1 MRILVAEARVPF
13 ARDGAQLHA
22 QSLIN
27 ELRRRGHD
35 AESVALPF
43 RSNKAGLL
51 EQACAWRLL
60 DLSSSNARPV
70 DLVIA
75 TRFPT
80 WCARHP
86 RKVVWLMH
94 QHRAAYDLFGTP
106 FSDFTDSDDDRRL
119 RQEIADLDARMFS
132 ECEQIVTNA
141 RNTAERLQRFNRIDA
156 RPLYHPPPA
165 ADRLHAGSYGDYIL
179 VVARLEPLKRVELAI
194 RAMTHVAA
202 PIRLVI
208 LGDGSAR
215 GALEREA
222 SQSPAAGRIEFR
234 GALWGDAVADL
245 YAGARGVVYT
255 PFDEDYGYVT
265 LEAFLSAK
273 PVITTTDS
281 GGPLEFVRDAV
292 NGFVCAPDPSAL
304 AGALNRLAADASL
317 AQRLGE
323 TGRTAARAITWDG
336 VIEQLLG

>member
-1 MRILVAEARVPF
+1 MRIVVAEARVPF

-22 QSLIN
+22 QSLIT

-43 RSNKAGLL
+43 RAQKSELL
-51 EQACAWRLL
+51 DQACAWRLL

-106 FSDFTDSDDDRRL
+106 FTDFTDSEDDRRL
-119 RQEIADLDARMFS
+119 RQEITDLDARMFA
-132 ECEQIVTNA
+132 ECGRIVTNA
-141 RNTAERLQRFNRIDA
+141 RNTSDRLRRFNRIEA

-165 ADRLHAGSYGDYIL
+165 AERLHGGPYGDYVL
-179 VVARLEPLKRVELAI
+179 AVARLEPLKRLELAI
-194 RAMTHVAA
+194 RSMAHVAP

-208 LGDGSAR
+208 VGDGSAR
-215 GALEREA
+215 SALEREA
-222 SQSPAAGRIEFR
+222 SQSAAANRIEFR
-234 GALWGDAVADL
+234 GAMWGDAVADL

-273 PVITTTDS
+273 PVITATDS
-281 GGPLEFVRDAV
+281 GGPLEFVRDGV
-292 NGFVCAPDPSAL
+292 NGFVCVPAPSAIAAAINRI
-304 AGALNRLAADASL
+304 AGDVSL
-317 AQRLGE
+317 ARRLGE
-323 TGRTAARAITWDG
+323 AGRADARAISWDG

>member
-22 QSLIN
+22 QSLIT

-43 RSNKAGLL
+43 RFDKAELL

-60 DLSSSNARPV
+60 DVSSANARPV

-80 WCARHP
+80 WCVRHP
-86 RKVVWLMH
+86 CKVVWLMH

-106 FSDFTDSDDDRRL
+106 FSDFTASDDDRRL
-119 RQEIADLDARMFS
+119 QQEIADLDARMFA
-132 ECEQIVTNA
+132 ECRRIVTNA
-141 RNTAERLQRFNRIDA
+141 QNTADRLRRFNRIEA

-165 ADRLHAGSYGDYIL
+165 AERLHAGPYGDDVL

-194 RAMTHVAA
+194 QAMEHVAA
-202 PIRLVI
+202 PTRLIIV
-208 LGDGSAR
+208 GDGSAR

-234 GALWGDAVADL
+234 GAIWGDAVADL
-245 YAGARGVVYT
+245 YAGARAVVYT
-255 PFDEDYGYVT
+255 PLDEDYGYVT

-273 PVITTTDS
+273 PVITATDS

-292 NGFVCAPDPSAL
+292 NGFVRAPHPSAI
-304 AGALNRLAADASL
+304 AAAINRLAADASL

-323 TGRTAARAITWDG
+323 AGQAAARAITWNG
-336 VIEQLLG
+336 VIEELLG

>member
-1 MRILVAEARVPF
+1 MRILVAEARVPY

-22 QSLIN
+22 ESLVG

-43 RSNKAGLL
+43 RSEKSELL

-70 DLVIA
+70 DLLIA

-94 QHRAAYDLFGTP
+94 QHRAAYELFGTP
-106 FSDFTDSDDDRRL
+106 FSDFTASEPDQRL
-119 RQEIADLDARMFS
+119 RREIADLDARMFA
-132 ECEQIVTNA
+132 ECERIVTNA
-141 RNTAERLQRFNRIDA
+141 RNTADRLVRFNRIEA

-165 ADRLHAGSYGDYIL
+165 ADRLHGGPYGDYVL

-194 RAMTHVAA
+194 RAMAHVAA
-202 PIRLVI
+202 PARLVI
-208 LGDGSAR
+208 VGDGSAR

-222 SQSPAAGRIEFR
+222 SQSTAASRIEFR

-273 PVITTTDS
+273 PVVTAADS
-281 GGPLEFVRDAV
+281 GGPLEFVRDGV
-292 NGFVCAPDPSAL
+292 NGFVCAPDPSAI
-304 AGALNRLAADASL
+304 GAAINALAADRAL

-323 TGRTAARAITWDG
+323 TGQTAARAITWDG
-336 VIEQLLG
+336 VVEQLLG